1 MSLRRNAA
9 FSFSFAAIDSQYAP
23 ARKSALTIAAADIWL
38 TKDGATT
45 AVNATNG
52 AIEIANM
59 PGRYSLT
66 LTAAEMDCTFL
77 HVAIVDKP
85 GMDPEDWTFATHGG
99 PSGAVIA
106 DVGNTTLTFKTD
118 RTEATNDVWK
128 NTLCLFT
135 TGALAGQIQKV
146 TGYDGATKF
155 LSFSTGF
162 TAAPAGT
169 DRFVLV
175 NI

>member
-9 FSFSFAAIDSQYAP
+9 FTFSFAAIDSQYAP
-23 ARKSALTIAAADIWL
+23 ARKAGLTIANTDIWIS
-38 TKDGATT
+38 KDGVTP

-52 AIEIANM
+52 ATEITNM

-66 LTAAEMDCTFL
+66 LTAAELDCTFL
-77 HVAIVDKP
+77 HVAIVDKA

-99 PSGAVIA
+99 PSGQVVAN
-106 DVGNTTLTFKTD
+106 VGNTALTFKTN
-118 RTEATNDVWK
+118 RTEAGDDFWK
-128 NTLCLFT
+128 NLLCLFT
-135 TGALAGQIQKV
+135 TGALAGQEQKI
-146 TGYDGATKF
+146 TGYDGTTKF
-155 LSFSTGF
+155 LEFVTPFTG
-162 TAAPAGT
+162 TPADT